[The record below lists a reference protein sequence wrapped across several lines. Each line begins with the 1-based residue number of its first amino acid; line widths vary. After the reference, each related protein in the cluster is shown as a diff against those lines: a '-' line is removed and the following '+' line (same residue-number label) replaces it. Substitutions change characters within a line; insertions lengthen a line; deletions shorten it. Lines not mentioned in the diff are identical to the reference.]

1 MNSKYRVGISN
12 VKRAV
17 DVAGSDYGTFDLQVI
32 INDPTSVDD
41 GIVLE
46 NFQNLT
52 FDEDSINFLPRAIG
66 SLISFFAKS
75 LDLQSE

>member
-52 FDEDSINFLPRAIG
+52 FDEDSINFLPTNW
-66 SLISFFAKS
+66 
-75 LDLQSE
+75 